1 MAPLENLSVHFRGYK
16 CFCDEDEL
24 AGYDRVLPVN
34 VIIGR
39 NNSGKSSLIDV
50 IEYLCTT
57 TALGAALADTS
68 NLTFIFSDVLRPEE
82 LRSVFRDNFFGGEIG
97 GNHWEFGQRL
107 IGSRL
112 TWKYGSGNSR
122 ASQYLGI
129 EPPLYGYETGLRT
142 EKGDLAQN
150 KGNPFSGYHLFRLSA
165 ERDIVPE
172 EGATTMAVSP
182 NGSGATGI
190 VANYI
195 NLAKLPSDL
204 IENKLLEGL
213 NKIFH
218 PDSRFNRITIQLNQ
232 GLWEVY
238 LDEEGKG
245 RVALSQS
252 GSGLKT
258 ILLVLLHLHVL
269 TRDKSLSDCLFA
281 FEELENN
288 LHPAMQRRLLQYI
301 RDFVVKEKA
310 RVFLSTH
317 SHVAIDMFAQD
328 DNAQLLHVT
337 SDGKASKVKT
347 TSGHAFH
354 SGILTDLD
362 VRASDLLQSNGIVWV
377 EGPSDRIYFN
387 RWIDLWTDGKLKE
400 GIHYQCV
407 FYSGSLR
414 SHVTADTALT
424 NEDVQLLLVNRHMIF
439 LMDSDRKAEGDALNL
454 SKVRMIEELKDSQT
468 GMSWVT
474 EGRDIENYLPAKVV
488 TALCSKTEIGTETGT
503 ETSME
508 ADMSNIY
515 KDFQDILNDL
525 VPEEGKRFEREKVK
539 FARRASPLLTKKNI
553 EANADLSSN
562 LTKAC
567 HLIRK
572 WNAMTEDAT
581 KIN

>member
-1 MAPLENLSVHFRGYK
+1 MGPLENIRVHFSGYK
-16 CFCDEDEL
+16 CFRDKDEP
-24 AGYDRVLPVN
+24 AGYERILPVN
-34 VIIGR
+34 LIIGR
-39 NNSGKSSLIDV
+39 NNSGKSSLIDL

-57 TALGAALADTS
+57 KVLGADLADTS
-68 NLTFIFSDVLRPEE
+68 GLSFIFSDVLRPEE
-82 LRSVFRDNFFGGEIG
+82 LQRVFPASVSGDEIE

-112 TWKYGSGNSR
+112 TWKYESGNPHV
-122 ASQYLGI
+122 SQYLGI

-142 EKGDLAQN
+142 QKMDMAQN
-150 KGNPFSGYHLFRLSA
+150 KGNPFSGYDLFRLSA

-172 EGATTMAVSP
+172 EGTMMMSP
-182 NGSGATGI
+182 NGSGATGL

-204 IENKLLEGL
+204 IEIKLLDGL
-213 NKIFH
+213 NKIFY
-218 PDSRFNRITIQLNQ
+218 PDSQFSRITVQLNES
-232 GLWEVY
+232 LWEVY

-269 TRDKSLSDCLFA
+269 TRDKSLSNCLFA

-317 SHVAIDMFAQD
+317 SHIAIDMFAQD
-328 DNAQLLHVT
+328 DEAQLLHVT
-337 SDGKASKVKT
+337 SDGKASKVRT
-347 TSGHAFH
+347 TSGHASH

-387 RWIDLWTDGKLKE
+387 RWIDLWTNGKLKE
-400 GIHYQCV
+400 GVHYQCV

-414 SHVTADTALT
+414 SHVTANIALT

-439 LMDSDRKAEGDALNL
+439 LMDSDKKAEGDALNS

-474 EGRDIENYLPAKVV
+474 KGRDIENYLPADVV
-488 TALCSKTEIGTETGT
+488 TALCSKTETNTETGT
-503 ETSME
+503 G

-525 VPEEGKRFEREKVK
+525 VPEEGKRFERAKVE

-553 EANADLSSN
+553 EANSDLSSN

-572 WNAMTEDAT
+572 WNAMPEDAT
-581 KIN
+581 DIN